1 MKHVVLAIAAAIASC
16 AMAVDVFCWKVSVG
30 DSIWVDGVSGR
41 RKVRMVDDIDA
52 PEMNQPYGPK
62 AAYRLA
68 ELSTRAFKAELTGNC
83 NEKEVSNGN

>member
-16 AMAVDVFCWKVSVG
+16 AMAVDVFCWEVSVG

-41 RKVRMVDDIDA
+41 RKVRMVDIDT
-52 PEMNQPYGPK
+52 PEMNQSYGPQ
-62 AAYRLA
+62 ASDQLT